1 MSHQAPPEN
10 TGRVVVLALCF
21 FGAFALLGYAEGV
34 FERLS
39 DEVVVALAAFAALY
53 AVAAGLL
60 DAGLR
65 AWMLARVRRPR
76 KAPAKSPVR
85 SPAAT

>member
-1 MSHQAPPEN
+1 MAHQAPSGN
-10 TGRVVVLALCF
+10 TGRVVLLALCF

-39 DEVVVALAAFAALY
+39 TEVVVALAAFAALY
-53 AVAAGLL
+53 ALAAGLL
-60 DAGLR
+60 DAELR
-65 AWMLARVRRPR
+65 AWIRARVRRPT
-76 KAPAKSPVR
+76 KAPAKSPAR

>member
-1 MSHQAPPEN
+1 MAHQAPCGN
-10 TGRVVVLALCF
+10 TGRVVLLALGF

-39 DEVVVALAAFAALY
+39 TEVVAALAAFAALY
-53 AVAAGLL
+53 TVAAGVL
-60 DAGLR
+60 DAELR
-65 AWMLARVRRPR
+65 AWILARVRRPT
-76 KAPAKSPVR
+76 KAPAKSPAP

>member
-1 MSHQAPPEN
+1 MAHQAPSEN
-10 TGRVVVLALCF
+10 TGRVVVLALGF

-39 DEVVVALAAFAALY
+39 TEVVVALAAFAALY
-53 AVAAGLL
+53 AVAAGML
-60 DAGLR
+60 DVELR
-65 AWMLARVRRPR
+65 AWILARMRRTT